1 MSEIGEAALQSD
13 ELNWRPQLP
22 GSTASS
28 HGFADELFGFTV
40 GAEVRD
46 HARFPIRAAGADTPA
61 KNPNYL
67 FRKDHIKVAQAW
79 ISGLFDN
86 LMLTGPTGAGKTS
99 FIEQFAARLGWG
111 VIRVAC
117 SKSLELQEIIG
128 RVCINPDGS
137 TGWVDGP
144 AIRAMKEGSI
154 LLLDEI
160 NFLDP
165 GQVGGMNTILDGG
178 SFLIPETAERV
189 TPHPDFRIAATGN
202 ALDGEDSSSY
212 RGTQRMNVALLDRF
226 SGGIEVT
233 YLSKA
238 EEKTILISEA
248 PRLHPAVV
256 KIMVELAV
264 TLRKSYASGQLS
276 AVLSTR
282 IVVAWGVLLQ
292 SFSTVEK
299 GQRDSLLSTLRSTF
313 LFRVGRADRAAI
325 EGVVNGVLQRT
336 NNVGNSGP

>member
-1 MSEIGEAALQSD
+1 MSAIRESTSQGD
-13 ELNWRPQLP
+13 EMGAMPRRAES
-22 GSTASS
+22 GASS
-28 HGFADELFGFTV
+28 HGFVDDLFGLPV
-40 GAEVRD
+40 DHKVRD
-46 HARFPIRAAGADTPA
+46 HARFPTRAAGPDTPV

-67 FRKDHIKVAQAW
+67 FRKDHIKVGQAW
-79 ISGLFDN
+79 ISGLFNN
-86 LMLTGPTGAGKTS
+86 LMLTGPTGSGKTS

-144 AIRAMKEGSI
+144 AIRAMKDGAI

-178 SFLIPETAERV
+178 SFLVPETGERV

-233 YLSKA
+233 YLSKS
-238 EEKTILISEA
+238 EEKSILLSEA

-256 KIMVELAV
+256 KMMVELAE
-264 TLRKSYASGQLS
+264 TLRTSYSTGQLS

-292 SFSTVEK
+292 SFSTVEE
-299 GQRDSLLSTLRSTF
+299 GQRESLLSTLRSTF

-325 EGVVNGVLQRT
+325 EGVVKGVLQRT
-336 NNVGNSGP
+336 TP